1 MAEWLKHQTVNLGY
15 VGSSPTVPANIK
27 LMQQINTYAELRK
40 LKLNKLFK
48 HPTYNIYQV
57 IKNRNAGF
65 CQGGFSNINQCG
77 FMYRTSFNK
86 PFCYRACVQ
95 GKQYFWYIKIK
106 YRIILD
112 DK

>member
-65 CQGGFSNINQCG
+65 CQGGSSNINQCG
-77 FMYRTSFNK
+77 LCIVLVLISHFVIEHVYKENNIS
-86 PFCYRACVQ
+86 
-95 GKQYFWYIKIK
+95 GI
-106 YRIILD
+106 
-112 DK
+112 

>member
-65 CQGGFSNINQCG
+65 CQVLISHFVIEHVYKENNISG
-77 FMYRTSFNK
+77 
-86 PFCYRACVQ
+86 
-95 GKQYFWYIKIK
+95 I
-106 YRIILD
+106 
-112 DK
+112 

>member
-27 LMQQINTYAELRK
+27 LMQQINTYAELRE

-48 HPTYNIYQV
+48 HPNYNIYQV
-57 IKNRNAGF
+57 IKNRTKGF
-65 CQGGFSNINQCG
+65 CKSGTSSINQCS
-77 FMYRTSFNK
+77 FMYRTSPNTS
-86 PFCYRACVQ
+86 FCYTACTQ

-106 YRIILD
+106 YRIVLD

>member
-48 HPTYNIYQV
+48 YPTYNIYIKLLKIEMQDFVRVDLV
-57 IKNRNAGF
+57 ILTSVVLCIVLVLISHFVIEHVYKEN
-65 CQGGFSNINQCG
+65 NISG
-77 FMYRTSFNK
+77 
-86 PFCYRACVQ
+86 
-95 GKQYFWYIKIK
+95 I
-106 YRIILD
+106 
-112 DK
+112 

>member
-57 IKNRNAGF
+57 IKNRNVGF
-65 CQGGFSNINQCG
+65 CRGGSSNI
-77 FMYRTSFNK
+77 TSVVLCIVLVLISHFVIEHVYKENNIS
-86 PFCYRACVQ
+86 
-95 GKQYFWYIKIK
+95 GI
-106 YRIILD
+106 
-112 DK
+112 

>member
-48 HPTYNIYQV
+48 HPTYNIYIKLLKIEMQDFVRVDLV
-57 IKNRNAGF
+57 ILTSVVLCIVLVLISHFVIEHVYKEN
-65 CQGGFSNINQCG
+65 NISG
-77 FMYRTSFNK
+77 
-86 PFCYRACVQ
+86 
-95 GKQYFWYIKIK
+95 I
-106 YRIILD
+106 
-112 DK
+112 

>member
-48 HPTYNIYQV
+48 HPNYNIYQV

-65 CQGGFSNINQCG
+65 CTGGSSNINQCG

>member
-1 MAEWLKHQTVNLGY
+1 
-15 VGSSPTVPANIK
+15 
-27 LMQQINTYAELRK
+27 MQD
-40 LKLNKLFK
+40 
-48 HPTYNIYQV
+48 
-57 IKNRNAGF
+57 F
-65 CQGGFSNINQCG
+65 CQGGSSNINQCG

-106 YRIILD
+106 YRIRLD

>member
-1 MAEWLKHQTVNLGY
+1 
-15 VGSSPTVPANIK
+15 
-27 LMQQINTYAELRK
+27 MQD
-40 LKLNKLFK
+40 
-48 HPTYNIYQV
+48 
-57 IKNRNAGF
+57 F
-65 CQGGFSNINQCG
+65 CQGGSSNINQCG

-95 GKQYFWYIKIK
+95 GKENFWYIKIK

>member
-15 VGSSPTVPANIK
+15 VSSSPTVPANIK
-27 LMQQINTYAELRK
+27 LMQQINTYAELRE

-48 HPTYNIYQV
+48 HLNYNIYQV
-57 IKNRNAGF
+57 IKNRNKGL
-65 CQGGFSNINQCG
+65 CKGGTSSINQCS
-77 FMYRTSFNK
+77 FMYRTSPNTS
-86 PFCYRACVQ
+86 FCYTACIQ

-106 YRIILD
+106 YRIVLD

>member
-27 LMQQINTYAELRK
+27 L
-40 LKLNKLFK
+40 
-48 HPTYNIYQV
+48 TYNIYQV

-65 CQGGFSNINQCG
+65 CQGGSSNINQCG

>member
-65 CQGGFSNINQCG
+65 CQVELVALTNAVLCIVLVLIHRFVILHVHKENNIFG
-77 FMYRTSFNK
+77 
-86 PFCYRACVQ
+86 
-95 GKQYFWYIKIK
+95 I
-106 YRIILD
+106 
-112 DK
+112 

>member
-1 MAEWLKHQTVNLGY
+1 MKEYKIWKFIPG
-15 VGSSPTVPANIK
+15 K
-27 LMQQINTYAELRK
+27 
-40 LKLNKLFK
+40 
-48 HPTYNIYQV
+48 
-57 IKNRNAGF
+57 
-65 CQGGFSNINQCG
+65 CG

>member
-1 MAEWLKHQTVNLGY
+1 
-15 VGSSPTVPANIK
+15 
-27 LMQQINTYAELRK
+27 MQD
-40 LKLNKLFK
+40 
-48 HPTYNIYQV
+48 
-57 IKNRNAGF
+57 F
-65 CQGGFSNINQCG
+65 CQGGSSNINQCS